1 MTSLLTFLPRKR
13 RLQIDQR
20 ICAEIYILNLNVT
33 SAMLKSID
41 IQSLKFLLIQTN
53 IQSEDA
59 NANSARV
66 TADVF
71 AGRMLYI

>member
-1 MTSLLTFLPRKR
+1 
-13 RLQIDQR
+13 
-20 ICAEIYILNLNVT
+20 
-33 SAMLKSID
+33 MLKSID
-41 IQSLKFLLIQTN
+41 IQSLKFPLIQTN

-66 TADVF
+66 TADAF